1 MEKENNNLLVAIV
14 GILVLLGGL
23 FFWTK
28 AEDFSEMP
36 ARPIIIGGLAPLS
49 GDSAALGESD
59 QRAKELAVEEINTA
73 GGVNGRSLE
82 IVWEDGK
89 CSSENATTATQKL
102 LNIDQVKV
110 ILSGPCSD
118 ETIAAAALTEVA
130 RVVLLT
136 SSSTSP
142 EITDAG
148 DFVYRMYPSEAVV
161 GTMLATYS
169 ATELKSKKAAIIS
182 ENTNSV
188 QDSRKAFV
196 QSFIDSKNNVVFDES
211 FESGT
216 TDFRSLLV
224 KMRVSAPDVVY
235 VDTASIESTTLI
247 LKQMKEFGIRVLV
260 VANEII
266 LDREMVAKSPMLYEG
281 VVFSTAVFDE
291 TNEKT
296 VAFLAV
302 YTAKYGTEPVNLF
315 AAIAAYDSVYLLAE
329 AMEAMD
335 GEDPEKI
342 STYFNDSVHDWQGL
356 MGTFNFDD
364 NGDAVTEFEIRKIV
378 KGIITDL
385 DKVTVE

>member
-28 AEDFSEMP
+28 AGDFSEMP
-36 ARPIIIGGLAPLS
+36 TGSIIIGGLAPLS
-49 GDSAALGESD
+49 GDFAILGESD
-59 QRAKELAVEEINTA
+59 QRAKELAVEEINAA
-73 GGVNGRSLE
+73 GGVNGRPLE

-89 CSSENATTATQKL
+89 CSSEDATTATQKL
-102 LNIDQVKV
+102 LNIDQVRI

-118 ETIAAAALTEVA
+118 ETIAAAALTQVTRA
-130 RVVLLT
+130 VLLT

-148 DFVYRMYPSEAVV
+148 DFVYRMFPSDAVV
-161 GTMLATYS
+161 GTLLATYS

-196 QSFIDSKNNVVFDES
+196 QTFIDSKNNVVFDEL
-211 FESGT
+211 FEPET

-224 KMRVSAPDVVY
+224 KMRASAPDVVY
-235 VDTASIESTTLI
+235 VDTASFESATLI

-260 VANEII
+260 VTNESI
-266 LDREMVAKSPMLYEG
+266 LDRERIAKTPMLYEG
-281 VVFSTAVFDE
+281 VIFSEVMFDE

-296 VAFLAV
+296 AAFLAAF
-302 YTAKYGTEPVNLF
+302 TAKYGTKPENPF
-315 AAIAAYDSVYLLAE
+315 KAAAAYDSVYLLAE
-329 AMEAMD
+329 AIEAMD
-335 GEDPEKI
+335 GEAPEKI
-342 STYFNDSVHDWQGL
+342 STYFNDSVINWQGAI
-356 MGTFNFDD
+356 GIFNFDD
-364 NGDAVTEFEIRKIV
+364 NGDAVLQMNLQKIL
-378 KGIITDL
+378 KGTVTDL
-385 DKVTVE
+385 VEDLVE